1 MSRPYVRD
9 MERQKPR
16 DSWDAAFN
24 RDDNEVRDWRVA

>member
-1 MSRPYVRD
+1 

-24 RDDNEVRDWRVA
+24 RDEGEVRDWRTV